1 MLTEFFDFIPRAS
14 IHFVGMSFVS
24 LFTTLNPVGA
34 TAFFLSNPETLESE
48 IYRKKIAKR
57 GAMAAFLILLIFALC
72 GQLVFRIMGVT
83 ISSFQI
89 AGGIF
94 VFTVAFDML
103 KGRNVR
109 TKTLPEERIEAAH
122 KDDISITPL
131 ATPLLAG
138 PGTITI
144 TILTMAKATTLVQK
158 GFVLVILFLICLL
171 TYWILLNSVKLL
183 RYIGEGGVRVMNRV
197 MGLFVASIAVQMF
210 LTGLLTVLGKK

>member
-1 MLTEFFDFIPRAS
+1 M
-14 IHFVGMSFVS
+14 
-24 LFTTLNPVGA
+24 
-34 TAFFLSNPETLESE
+34 
-48 IYRKKIAKR
+48 YRRRIAKR
-57 GAMAAFLILLIFALC
+57 AAMAAFLILVLFAVC

-144 TILTMAKATTLVQK
+144 TILTMAKATSFIQK
-158 GFVLVILFLICLL
+158 GFVLMILFLICLL

>member
-1 MLTEFFDFIPRAS
+1 MEFLNYIPRES
-14 IHFVGMSFVS
+14 LHFIGMSFIS
-24 LFTTLNPVGA
+24 LFTTLNPIGA
-34 TAFFLSNPETLESE
+34 TAFFLSHPETFESE

-57 GAMAAFLILLIFALC
+57 AATAAFLILLIFAIC

-94 VFTVAFDML
+94 VFTVAMDML

-109 TKTLPEERIEAAH
+109 SKTLPEERMEAAH

-144 TILTMAKATTLVQK
+144 TILTMAKAATLVNK

-171 TYWILLNSVKLL
+171 AYWILFNSVKLL
-183 RYIGEGGVRVMNRV
+183 KYIGEGGVRVMNRV

-210 LTGLLTVLGKK
+210 ITGVMTVLAKK

>member
-1 MLTEFFDFIPRAS
+1 MLEFLDHIPRAS

-24 LFTTLNPVGA
+24 MFTTLNPVGA
-34 TAFFLSNPETLESE
+34 TAFFLSNPETFESE
-48 IYRKKIAKR
+48 IYRKRIAKR
-57 GAMAAFLILLIFALC
+57 AAVAAFLILMLFAIC

-144 TILTMAKATTLVQK
+144 TILTMAKATSFIQK
-158 GFVLVILFLICLL
+158 GFVLMILFLICLL

-210 LTGLLTVLGKK
+210 LTGLLTVLAKK

>member
-1 MLTEFFDFIPRAS
+1 MDFLHYIPRETV
-14 IHFVGMSFVS
+14 HFVGMSFVS
-24 LFTTLNPVGA
+24 LFTTLNPIGA
-34 TAFFLSNPETLESE
+34 TAFFLSHPETFESE
-48 IYRKKIAKR
+48 IYRKRISKR
-57 GAMAAFLILLIFALC
+57 ASVAAFFILLVFAIF
-72 GQLVFRIMGVT
+72 GQLVFRMMGIT

-94 VFTVAFDML
+94 VFTVAMDML

-109 TKTLPEERIEAAH
+109 TKTLPEERMEAAH
-122 KDDISITPL
+122 KDDISVTPL

-144 TILTMAKATTLVQK
+144 TILTMAKTTGLIQK

-171 TYWILLNSVKLL
+171 TYWILFNSVKLIKL
-183 RYIGEGGVRVMNRV
+183 IGESGVRVMNRV

-210 LTGLLTVLGKK
+210 VSGVLSILAKK